1 MATSPYYVP
10 RTFLGTTCDAIQAV
24 RALKDVEVLKLH
36 LFLVL
41 SKWDRVWSS
50 GFNEMYKAV
59 REDISGIEMEDH
71 YAELLVRLASTLDRF
86 DPGFKYLRCVDTGT
100 NRIGLCQQ

>member
-1 MATSPYYVP
+1 M
-10 RTFLGTTCDAIQAV
+10 
-24 RALKDVEVLKLH
+24 H
-36 LFLVL
+36 
-41 SKWDRVWSS
+41 
-50 GFNEMYKAV
+50 KAV

-100 NRIGLCQQ
+100 NRIGLCRQ